1 MALRGVGVASGDFV
15 FFDGGGGIRSALM
28 GNLSLIRAEG
38 RLALGSSLQLATL
51 TKEYSSASA
60 ACHLLSG

>member
-15 FFDGGGGIRSALM
+15 FFDGGGIRSALM